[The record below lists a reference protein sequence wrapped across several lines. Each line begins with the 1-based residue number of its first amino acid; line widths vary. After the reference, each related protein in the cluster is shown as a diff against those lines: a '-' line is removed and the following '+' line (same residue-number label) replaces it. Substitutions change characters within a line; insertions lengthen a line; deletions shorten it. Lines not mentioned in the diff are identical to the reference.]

1 MGYKIIVFLIN
12 CFMRLIFR
20 ISVEGKENVPME
32 GSAIIAVNHRS
43 NWDPVLIGMSC
54 PRKLR
59 YMAKAELFKPKLVGA
74 LLKSLGAFPIHRGTG
89 DVGAIKGALAIL
101 RSEHPM
107 LIFPEGKR
115 VRDGKEV
122 QAKPG
127 AVMLAIKTKTPIV
140 PVCISGGYRFW
151 SKIVIHY
158 GEPVEYSAYYG
169 EKVVVETLQIL
180 SNDLM
185 KTIRSYRVDLGRRT
199 KA

>member
-89 DVGAIKGALAIL
+89 DVGAIKGALTIL

-127 AVMLAIKTKTPIV
+127 AVMLAIKTKTPVV
-140 PVCISGGYRFW
+140 PVCISGGYHFW

-158 GEPVEYSAYYG
+158 GKPIEYPAYYG

-180 SNDLM
+180 SDDLM
-185 KTIRSYRVDLGRRT
+185 KTIRSYRVDLGRR
-199 KA
+199 KKV